1 MYPCLIWETEKNY
14 EDKYNNCRAICNRMI
29 MYLIMKEL
37 YNEFKKFNRKERRKE
52 VNRHILNNLHT
63 ATISST
69 QSMQETSTTSSD

>member
-1 MYPCLIWETEKNY
+1 
-14 EDKYNNCRAICNRMI
+14 
-29 MYLIMKEL
+29 MKEL
-37 YNEFKKFNRKERRKE
+37 YNEFKKYNRKERRKE